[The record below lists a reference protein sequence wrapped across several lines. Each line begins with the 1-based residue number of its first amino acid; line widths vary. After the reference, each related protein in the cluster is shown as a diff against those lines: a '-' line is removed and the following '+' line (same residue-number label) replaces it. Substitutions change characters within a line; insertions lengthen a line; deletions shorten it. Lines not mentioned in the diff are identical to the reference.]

1 MQQEIMDAFVKGVS
15 AWITSVFQ
23 TAAKKGLLIL
33 LLVGACIGETFAIV
47 HLLREADASR
57 HEFKIEL
64 KAELSDVRNEYRT
77 ELAACNKARE
87 ELSIRVAA
95 LSAEVAVLKNRKR

>member
-1 MQQEIMDAFVKGVS
+1 MDAFVEGVS

-33 LLVGACIGETFAIV
+33 ILVGACIGEAFGIV
-47 HLLREADASR
+47 HLLREADTAR
-57 HEFKIEL
+57 KEFKLEMKEEL
-64 KAELSDVRNEYRT
+64 AEVRNEYRT

-87 ELSIRVAA
+87 ELSTRVAA